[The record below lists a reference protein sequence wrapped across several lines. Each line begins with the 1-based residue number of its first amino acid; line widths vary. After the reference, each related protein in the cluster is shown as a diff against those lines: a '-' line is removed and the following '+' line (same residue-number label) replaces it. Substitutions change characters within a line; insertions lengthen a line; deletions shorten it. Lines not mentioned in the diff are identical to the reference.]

1 MFICHIALGGCLTA
15 PSVNYGVTED
25 TGGHI
30 AYILGAARAQ
40 AARGDVDAVQIVT
53 RAFDEPS
60 LGAVHAQTEQQVSRS
75 LSIRRLWTAERGY
88 LSKENLA
95 AEIPALV
102 EAFLEDLA
110 QAKRLPDVIHAHFAD
125 AAQLALAARARF
137 GIPVIYTPHSLA
149 LSKSGAEV
157 DAARV
162 AAERRA
168 LLEADAVVLSSR
180 DEAEVQVAAYGA
192 DAQARVHRVSP
203 GVSLRRP
210 AEAGAGRAL
219 LADQLSDPDRPTL
232 LAVARPVARKNL
244 ATLARVYAQSPA
256 LQARANL
263 VILAGQHGDALQANA
278 EARAELIRLRET
290 LEVPELRGKVAL
302 PPSHTQGDVAALYD
316 RAAQT
321 GGVFVNLALHEPF
334 GLTMLEAASHG
345 LPVVAT
351 REGGPADI
359 VADLGHGL
367 CVPPRDMDAI
377 EAALLKLLDDRAFW
391 AEASEAGRAHV
402 GRYDWSKWAEEV
414 QHICED
420 IRHAAPVTTPAPVLL
435 ASDIDNTLTGCA
447 PSAALFN
454 AWIARDRPLFAV
466 ATGRSLPEARRILRD
481 WNLPSPRVFIT
492 SVGTE
497 VYLPDAEG
505 RLCLDERFAQK
516 LDAGWDRARVERALK
531 DFGFNWQAPV
541 EQRRWKLSGFGDMRT
556 ARRLERHL
564 ARRGAAVQIVASHGR
579 LIDVL
584 PLAAGKGPAVCAA
597 ARRLG
602 MPMDR
607 VVVAGDSGNDFD
619 MLQAVEDGPGRGIL
633 VGNAMDGLRE
643 RLSGRRLYH
652 ARAAHAA
659 GVLEGLETFGFA
671 LNAME
676 PPVKMVAQ

>member
-40 AARGDVDAVQIVT
+40 AARGDVDLVQIVT
-53 RAFDEPS
+53 RAFDEPT
-60 LGAVHAQTEQQVSRS
+60 LGPVHAQTEQQVSRS
-75 LSIRRLWTAERGY
+75 LSIRRLWTAQRGY
-88 LSKENLA
+88 LSKENLT

-102 EAFLEDLA
+102 DAFLEDLA

-149 LSKSGAEV
+149 LSKLGPAV
-157 DAARV
+157 DTDRI

-219 LADQLSDPDRPTL
+219 LADRLSDPDRPTL

-244 ATLARVYAQSPA
+244 ATLADSPA

-278 EARAELIRLRET
+278 EARAELTYLRET
-290 LEVPELRGKVAL
+290 LEAPELQGKVAL

-351 REGGPADI
+351 QEGGPADI
-359 VADLGHGL
+359 VADLGHGI
-367 CVPPRDMDAI
+367 CVPPRDVEAI
-377 EAALLKLLDDRAFW
+377 EAALLKLLDEPAFW
-391 AEASEAGRAHV
+391 AEAAQAGRAHV

-420 IRHAAPVTTPAPVLL
+420 ICNPAPVTAQASVML

-454 AWIARDRPLFAV
+454 AWIARDRPMFAV

-516 LDAGWDRARVERALK
+516 LDAGWQRDRVERALK
-531 DFGFNWQAPV
+531 EFGFNWQARV

-564 ARRGAAVQIVASHGR
+564 ARRGVAAQIVASHGR

-671 LNAME
+671 FNAME

>member
-40 AARGDVDAVQIVT
+40 AARGDVDALQIVT
-53 RAFDEPS
+53 RAFDEPA
-60 LGAVHAQTEQQVSRS
+60 LGAVHAQAEQQVSRS
-75 LSIRRLWTAERGY
+75 LSIRRLWTAQRGY

-102 EAFLEDLA
+102 DAFLEDLA
-110 QAKRLPDVIHAHFAD
+110 QAQGLPDVIHAHFAD

-149 LSKSGAEV
+149 LSKSGSAV
-157 DAARV
+157 DTDRI

-219 LADQLSDPDRPTL
+219 LADRLSDPDRPTL

-244 ATLARVYAQSPA
+244 ATLARVYADSPA
-256 LQARANL
+256 L
-263 VILAGQHGDALQANA
+263 
-278 EARAELIRLRET
+278 EARAELTRLRET
-290 LEVPELRGKVAL
+290 LEVPALRGKVAL

-351 REGGPADI
+351 QEGGPADI
-359 VADLGHGL
+359 VADLGHGI
-367 CVPPRDMDAI
+367 CVPPRDVEAI
-377 EAALLKLLDDRAFW
+377 EAALLKLLDEPAFW
-391 AEASEAGRAHV
+391 AEAARAGRAHV

-414 QHICED
+414 QHICEEVCNP
-420 IRHAAPVTTPAPVLL
+420 APVTAQASVML

-454 AWIARDRPLFAV
+454 AWIARDRPMFAV

-497 VYLPDAEG
+497 VYLADAEG

-516 LDAGWDRARVERALK
+516 LDAGWQRDRVERALK
-531 DFGFNWQAPV
+531 EFGFNWQARV

-564 ARRGAAVQIVASHGR
+564 ARRGVAAQIVASHGR

-659 GVLEGLETFGFA
+659 GVLEGLETFGFT